1 MRLDKFLQ
9 LARLIK
15 SRKFAKEACERGYV
29 FLNGR
34 QAKPSAQVK
43 PGDRVVLD
51 LPKGL
56 IEIEVL
62 AIPETKTISKEAA
75 KGLYRVLREV
85 RKSG

>member
-9 LARLIK
+9 LVRLIK
-15 SRKFAKEACERGYV
+15 SRRYAKEACDRGYV

-43 PGDRVVLD
+43 PGDRIVLD

-56 IEIEVL
+56 LEVEVL
-62 AIPETKTISKEAA
+62 KIPKTKTVSKEEA
-75 KGLYRVLREV
+75 KELCRVLREI
-85 RKSG
+85 RK